1 MKAAVIDRYGQVGEV
16 VTVAE
21 VPAPEV
27 GDQEV
32 LIEVRAAGV
41 NPIDHLI
48 VKGFLAA
55 GELATTRVLG
65 NEVAGVVVAVGA
77 GVTGFAVGDEVFSR
91 VDPQVGGAF
100 AEFVAVHES
109 LVAAKP
115 ARLSFE
121 EAAALPLVALTAWQ
135 ALTEQ
140 TQLRAGQRVL
150 IHGGTGGVGSAAI
163 QIAKHLGAEV
173 VTTVGTDGAEQAR
186 RLGADQVVEY
196 RKEKFDE
203 VVDSVDVVL
212 DTVGGETQ
220 ARSFGLLKQG
230 GALVSIVM
238 VPDIEAQ
245 RERWGVSVSAFFMH
259 PDGAQLAQLARLVE
273 AGELKPV
280 VQQVFPLDRAPEA
293 LLAVEAGGARGKT
306 VISVR
311 P

>member
-1 MKAAVIDRYGQVGEV
+1 MKAAVINKYGRVGDV

-27 GDQEV
+27 GSQDV

-41 NPIDHLI
+41 NPIDHLT
-48 VKGFLAA
+48 VKGFMQP
-55 GELATTRVLG
+55 GELSQTRILG
-65 NEVAGVVVAVGA
+65 NEVAGVVAAVGD
-77 GVTGFAVGDEVFSR
+77 GVTAFAVGDEVFSR
-91 VDPQVGGAF
+91 VDPRVGGGF
-100 AEFVAVHES
+100 AEFVAVHEN

-115 ARLSFE
+115 AQLSFE
-121 EAAALPLVALTAWQ
+121 EAASLPLVALTAWQ

-173 VTTVGTDGAEQAR
+173 VTTVGTDGVEQAR
-186 RLGADQVVEY
+186 GLGADQIVEY

-203 VVDSVDVVL
+203 VVGAVDVVL
-212 DTVGGETQ
+212 DTVGGDTQ
-220 ARSFGLLKQG
+220 ARSFAVLKPG
-230 GALVSIVM
+230 GALVSIVL

-259 PDGAQLAQLARLVE
+259 PDGAQLAELAGLVE
-273 AGELKPV
+273 SGELKPV
-280 VQQVFPLDRAPEA
+280 VQQVFPLDQAAAA
-293 LLAVEAGGARGKT
+293 LLAVEGGRARGKT
-306 VISVR
+306 VLSVR